1 MFYKCFSYLD
11 IHVPRFGEFSAV
23 VLLKW
28 FSVPLACHSFSSGMP
43 VTGIVH
49 CFRVARGSCL
59 FSPWF
64 STSLLFFLWD
74 SNGPED
80 LSSSS
85 AGFSSAW
92 SDLLLRLTFFLNFS
106 LLRIVHL
113 VGWVLFCGSLLVTF
127 SWWCV
132 LGVLVLGLI
141 HSMKSVAL
149 SYHDL
154 WGCSPPY
161 FFLTWSQE
169 DCRAKIRK
177 PVCLLYFIF

>member
-28 FSVPLACHSFSSGMP
+28 FSVPLACHFSSSGMP
-43 VTGIVH
+43 VIGIVH

-74 SNGPED
+74 SSSPED
-80 LSSSS
+80 LPSSP

-92 SDLLLRLTFFLNFS
+92 SDLLLRLTFFFNFS
-106 LLRIVHL
+106 VENCSPGGMGSFLWQPSCDFLLMMCFGGISPRFDSQHEV
-113 VGWVLFCGSLLVTF
+113 
-127 SWWCV
+127 
-132 LGVLVLGLI
+132 
-141 HSMKSVAL
+141 
-149 SYHDL
+149 
-154 WGCSPPY
+154 GCS
-161 FFLTWSQE
+161 FLSQSL
-169 DCRAKIRK
+169 RLFSTVFLPHMIPRR
-177 PVCLLYFIF
+177 LQG

>member
-1 MFYKCFSYLD
+1 MLLVPGYPRPKVWGVFCCCFTKVVFCAPGLSLFLLRYASDWNSSLFQGSPGFLPFLSMVFYFS
-11 IHVPRFGEFSAV
+11 I
-23 VLLKW
+23 VL
-28 FSVPLACHSFSSGMP
+28 
-43 VTGIVH
+43 
-49 CFRVARGSCL
+49 
-59 FSPWF
+59 
-64 STSLLFFLWD
+64 SL
-74 SNGPED
+74 G
-80 LSSSS
+80 LS
-85 AGFSSAW
+85 W
-92 SDLLLRLTFFLNFS
+92 SRRLTFKLCWVFFCLIRSVTEASIFFLIF

-141 HSMKSVAL
+141 HSIKSVAL
-149 SYHDL
+149 SYHNL